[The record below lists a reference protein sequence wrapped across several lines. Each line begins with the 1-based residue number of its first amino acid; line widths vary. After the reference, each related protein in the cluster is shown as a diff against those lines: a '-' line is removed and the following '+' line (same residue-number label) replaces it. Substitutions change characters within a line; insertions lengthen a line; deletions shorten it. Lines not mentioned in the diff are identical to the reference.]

1 MSKYSTIGG
10 QVTRGEAF
18 AKLIHHLNEAADQAA
33 VLSHLHNTEISKLDE
48 LSAKG
53 WLAVHEMLL
62 KVRHTI
68 TELAKKLR
76 SSFAIPGV
84 KSLKPVET

>member
-18 AKLIHHLNEAADQAA
+18 SKLLHHLNEAADQAA
-33 VLSHLHNTEISKLDE
+33 VLSHLHNTETSKMEE
-48 LSAKG
+48 LTAKG

-62 KVRHTI
+62 LVRNQI
-68 TELAKKLR
+68 TKLAANK
-76 SSFAIPGV
+76 FQ
-84 KSLKPVET
+84 